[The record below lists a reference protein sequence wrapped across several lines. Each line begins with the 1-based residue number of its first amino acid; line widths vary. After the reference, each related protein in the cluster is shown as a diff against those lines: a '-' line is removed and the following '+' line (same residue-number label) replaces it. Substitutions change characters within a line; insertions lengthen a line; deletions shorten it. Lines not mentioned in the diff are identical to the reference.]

1 MATKPSSG
9 PGPKHTNKTPGE
21 TKHTG
26 VQRTL
31 EVGLRR
37 QLAEQRSALLAREQE
52 LEELRKDIEMDEAQL
67 QQAAQVCQLG
77 GAFLSVGRGRLPRNI
92 CPPHHTEH
100 RSPDNSATCRTSSL
114 AALAD
119 VAI

>member
-1 MATKPSSG
+1 MATKPSGG
-9 PGPKHTNKTPGE
+9 PGIKHTNKTPGE

-31 EVGLRR
+31 EAGLRR

-77 GAFLSVGRGRLPRNI
+77 GAFLSV
-92 CPPHHTEH
+92 
-100 RSPDNSATCRTSSL
+100 
-114 AALAD
+114 
-119 VAI
+119 